1 MNPDNQFGNKF
12 YQPGHGVDYM
22 AGGMNQNQFLQEQ
35 MHHQGMMPS
44 LMNNAY

>member
-1 MNPDNQFGNKF
+1 
-12 YQPGHGVDYM
+12 M

-44 LMNNAY
+44 MMNNAY